1 MNAHLI
7 LVLHI
12 VVLGYWLGSELVIN
26 STYRYVS
33 YAKDM
38 PFAERKRLMQHVM
51 NVDQHVRYALIL
63 QFLLGFMLATQR
75 GYLPLA
81 QSAWWIFLLTG
92 IVWLI
97 AIEFVHRQQHTQ
109 NAALLAKADRVLRYL
124 LMPVLLVIAWLALS
138 NKIAM
143 PNWLGIKLICF
154 AATMASGVGIRFALI
169 RFFETWKE
177 IEEQGSTESR
187 EQQIRTIYV
196 KATSILVLLWIFILV
211 IVWLSIWKP
220 TL

>member
-63 QFLLGFMLATQR
+63 QFMLGFMLATQR
-75 GYLPLA
+75 AYLPLA
-81 QSAWWIFLLTG
+81 QVTVWVFLLAG

-97 AIEFVHRQQHTQ
+97 GIEIVHRQQQ
-109 NAALLAKADRVLRYL
+109 SKYAAVLAKADRVLRYL
-124 LMPVLLVIAWLALS
+124 LIPALLLIAWLALS
-138 NKIAM
+138 NEIAM
-143 PNWLGIKLICF
+143 PNWLGLKLVLF
-154 AATMASGVGIRFALI
+154 AATMACGVGIRFALI
-169 RFFETWKE
+169 RFFQVWKN
-177 IEEQGSTESR
+177 IEEQGSSEHR
-187 EQQIRTIYV
+187 EQQIRAVYI
-196 KATSILVLLWIFILV
+196 KATSILILLWVFIAV
-211 IVWLSIWKP
+211 IIWLSIWKP
-220 TL
+220 DV

>member
-38 PFAERKRLMQHVM
+38 PFAERKHLMQHVM

-63 QFLLGFMLATQR
+63 QFTLGFMLAATR

-81 QSAWWIFLLTG
+81 QSTAWIFLLAG
-92 IVWLI
+92 IAWLI
-97 AIEFVHRQQHTQ
+97 AVEFVHRQQHSER
-109 NAALLAKADRVLRYL
+109 AGSLSRADRVLRYL
-124 LMPVLLVIAWLALS
+124 LMPILLVIAWLAFS

-143 PNWLGIKLICF
+143 PNWLGLKLICF
-154 AATMASGVGIRFALI
+154 AATMACGVGIRFALI
-169 RFFETWKE
+169 RFFEIWKE
-177 IEEQGSTESR
+177 IENQGSNEER
-187 EQQIRTIYV
+187 EQLIRAVYV
-196 KATSILVLLWIFILV
+196 KATSILLLLWVFIA
-211 IVWLSIWKP
+211 IIGWLSIWKP
-220 TL
+220 AL